1 MSLIEKEVEVGL
13 NGNNIEYYKN
23 LGYEIPMKKA
33 TKNTW
38 YKYHKEYVVDKSKK
52 IRVKIE
58 HLQNGSR
65 VKVSLKCDE
74 CGKITK
80 STYVDYLSHNHNGK
94 TYCNKCSSKVLCSGE
109 KAYNYRYDLTKEERE
124 NSRYRNLNPE
134 YSKMVKAVLKR
145 DNYTCQCC
153 HKRIDEK
160 GVVHHIE
167 GYASNK
173 ELQCSQQNCVTLCF
187 YCHERYHRI
196 YGKTNVNRRDFEE
209 FLGKSIGEL
218 KEYNG
223 VLPSAKEVYCIEE
236 DKIYKSAEYL
246 SNEWN
251 CDIRSIY
258 NMCNHNP
265 KRIVKS
271 VKGKHLLWY
280 DEYKNM
286 SQEEVKEYL
295 KWCNNKNKPKIIR
308 KDIYCLTTNKKFTSF
323 TEAGDYYNINRK
335 YISECCNNKRGYCEN
350 NIDGIKYKFMYYTD
364 YIEKQ
369 KLQEQ
374 N

>member
-23 LGYEIPMKKA
+23 LGYEMPMKKA

-38 YKYHKEYVVDKSKK
+38 YKYHKEYVVDKSRK

-109 KAYNYRYDLTKEERE
+109 KAYNYRHDLTKEERE

-173 ELQCSQQNCVTLCF
+173 EL
-187 YCHERYHRI
+187 
-196 YGKTNVNRRDFEE
+196 
-209 FLGKSIGEL
+209 GEGYSVITFTSL
-218 KEYNG
+218 DEKIAVIIKINETDKKFDKAKLANLALDQIEHKEYYQDHLDYSS
-223 VLPSAKEVYCIEE
+223 VL
-236 DKIYKSAEYL
+236 KIYCFGICFCKKS
-246 SNEWN
+246 
-251 CDIRSIY
+251 C
-258 NMCNHNP
+258 
-265 KRIVKS
+265 S
-271 VKGKHLLWY
+271 VAF
-280 DEYKNM
+280 
-286 SQEEVKEYL
+286 KE
-295 KWCNNKNKPKIIR
+295 I
-308 KDIYCLTTNKKFTSF
+308 KK
-323 TEAGDYYNINRK
+323 
-335 YISECCNNKRGYCEN
+335 
-350 NIDGIKYKFMYYTD
+350 
-364 YIEKQ
+364 
-369 KLQEQ
+369 
-374 N
+374 